1 MEEWRNVPGFDGKYQ
16 VNIAVKEGKCRSNN
30 YNKTGKTRE
39 MSQIPHKYGGGN
51 FRILWHFRKDG
62 VNYCKQ
68 AAYWI
73 AITFP
78 ELVQNEYFDGAEIDH
93 IDGDPMNNHP
103 SNLRWVTHK
112 ENMNNSRTR
121 ETLSKGKIGENN
133 PNYKKVFSAEY
144 RKKLSEGQK
153 RRHSTKQYGPSR

>member
-16 VNIAVKEGKCRSNN
+16 VNIAAKEGKCRSTN
-30 YNKTGKTRE
+30 YNKTGKPRE
-39 MSQIPHKYGGGN
+39 MSQMPHNYGGGN
-51 FRILWHFRKDG
+51 PRILWHFRKDG
-62 VNYCKQ
+62 VSYCKQ

-93 IDGDPMNNHP
+93 IDADPMNNQP

-112 ENMNNSRTR
+112 ENMNNTCTR
-121 ETLSKGKIGENN
+121 ENLSKGKTGENN

-153 RRHSTKQYGPSR
+153 RRHRTKQNGSSR